1 MRNNKLKIEWI
12 IPNILC
18 YLMIIVFS
26 IFVFRN
32 ADELKEINRFSVWI
46 VALIFLFLI
55 SIFGSFRTWKW
66 INIGKL

>member
-1 MRNNKLKIEWI
+1 
-12 IPNILC
+12 
-18 YLMIIVFS
+18 MIIVFS